1 MRCSDNCILDIHGPS
16 DELTLSLVPSL
27 AEAEKDTTSDADI
40 SQGLQLL
47 NRPVSL
53 LQAFA
58 TASDE
63 LARYRLVGLPLIES
77 DVVFQYSR
85 RVLGVLFS
93 LSLVSF
99 VLETPAPDYRAGT
112 PNVDVTAIFNQSS
125 DTMWPL
131 AWPVAV
137 MALAMIW
144 TIVAIV
150 RAKVWARKSYLHVL
164 ENVPQ
169 PKSLREKRF
178 LFCQNC
184 ACLQL
189 MVVFF
194 LLLFFSM
201 PLIAG
206 VVYGSGGRQMLH
218 LSKDRRSSDG
228 WCLALEQTALPWHLR
243 LEDCAKT
250 PSQDFT
256 STDDGLFRPKSAPS
270 LCLHGNA
277 TARTVFFDVCRNPE
291 SPTVSWDVNA
301 SSTTIQLKGTGLCL
315 GILNYTKRA
324 SVIPKAVLSESA
336 CTKDLFFF
344 EPTLFR
350 FRYNLVAL
358 ACLAGVVVCLF
369 VSHALEKGSKMAA
382 KYSIPPGAVQSYI
395 EYFRYFRGR
404 RENKNKQN
412 VGLWE
417 YPSE

>member
-1 MRCSDNCILDIHGPS
+1 MPIF
-16 DELTLSLVPSL
+16 LV
-27 AEAEKDTTSDADI
+27 
-40 SQGLQLL
+40 
-47 NRPVSL
+47 
-53 LQAFA
+53 
-58 TASDE
+58 
-63 LARYRLVGLPLIES
+63 
-77 DVVFQYSR
+77 
-85 RVLGVLFS
+85 VL
-93 LSLVSF
+93 
-99 VLETPAPDYRAGT
+99 
-112 PNVDVTAIFNQSS
+112 
-125 DTMWPL
+125 
-131 AWPVAV
+131 
-137 MALAMIW
+137 
-144 TIVAIV
+144 
-150 RAKVWARKSYLHVL
+150 
-164 ENVPQ
+164 
-169 PKSLREKRF
+169 
-178 LFCQNC
+178 
-184 ACLQL
+184 
-189 MVVFF
+189 
-194 LLLFFSM
+194 
-201 PLIAG
+201 
-206 VVYGSGGRQMLH
+206 YGSGGRQMLH
-218 LSKDRRSSDG
+218 LAKDRRSSDG

-350 FRYNLVAL
+350 FRYKVVAL

-395 EYFRYFRGR
+395 EYFRGR
-404 RENKNKQN
+404 RENKNKKN

>member
-1 MRCSDNCILDIHGPS
+1 MCCSDNCILDIHGPS

-27 AEAEKDTTSDADI
+27 AGAEKDTTSDADI

-63 LARYRLVGLPLIES
+63 LARYRLVGLPLIEI

-112 PNVDVTAIFNQSS
+112 PNVDVTAIFNRSS

-131 AWPVAV
+131 AWPVAI

-164 ENVPQ
+164 ETVPQ

-178 LFCQNC
+178 LFCHNC

-189 MVVFF
+189 MVALF
-194 LLLFFSM
+194 LFLFFSM
-201 PLIAG
+201 PIFLG
-206 VVYGSGGRQMLH
+206 FLYGSGGRQMLH
-218 LSKDRRSSDG
+218 LAKDRRSSDG

-344 EPTLFR
+344 EPKLFQ
-350 FRYNLVAL
+350 YKLVAL
-358 ACLAGVVVCLF
+358 ACLWGVVVCLF

-395 EYFRYFRGR
+395 EYFRGR
-404 RENKNKQN
+404 RENKNKKN